1 VKSTNERDES
11 IDNLLRR
18 TLRTPGGAGD
28 VSGPCLDAQVLAAW
42 AEGRLSSAEA
52 ANVEAH
58 VADCGSCQHLLAVF
72 AQTEPPAHSA
82 TLPAWRRW
90 RLGWVVPAAAAATVA
105 AIWIS
110 IPEDQRTA
118 ELQHRDALSI
128 PDAARERPTSPA
140 AAADASAPALEK
152 KAVRP
157 DAPPASSPAPALS
170 DRAEQRSLDEVA
182 PLAAA
187 REAESKERDADL
199 KAKTAAP
206 PPRSPEQTP
215 NRAAAAQ
222 APAGFLRQAP
232 SEVISPDP
240 LIRWR
245 ILPEGRLERSAD
257 AGKTWQAVSF
267 PQPISVT
274 AVLAPASTTAIVT
287 TADGRRFRTDDR
299 GKTWNLVQP

>member
-1 VKSTNERDES
+1 VKSISDRDES

-52 ANVEAH
+52 ASVDAH
-58 VADCGSCQHLLAVF
+58 VADCRSCQHVVAVF
-72 AQTEPPAHSA
+72 AQTEPPARAA
-82 TLPAWRRW
+82 TRPAWRRG
-90 RLGWVVPAAAAATVA
+90 RLGWVVPVAAAATVA

-110 IPEDQRTA
+110 IPGDQRTA
-118 ELQHRDALSI
+118 ELQHRDAFSI
-128 PDAARERPTSPA
+128 PDASPERPTSPG

-157 DAPPASSPAPALS
+157 DAPASSPAPALS
-170 DRAEQRSLDEVA
+170 DRAEQRSLDAVA

-187 REAESKERDADL
+187 RQAESKERDADL
-199 KAKTAAP
+199 KAEAAAP
-206 PPRSPEQTP
+206 PPRSPEQTQT
-215 NRAAAAQ
+215 RTAAQ
-222 APAGFLRQAP
+222 APAGFLRRAP
-232 SEVISPDP
+232 TDVISPDP

-245 ILPEGRLERSAD
+245 IVPEGRLERSTD

-267 PQPISVT
+267 PQPITVT

-287 TADGRRFRTDDR
+287 TADGRRFRTDDQ